1 MIKSKNSICRSYPKG
16 TTPGME
22 EVEQYKE
29 QLPRLRASGAGQN
42 QVKELF
48 SLLVGLIS
56 SFAIVVVNAQS
67 SIDFDAIHLET
78 KPVAGNVSMIK

>member
-1 MIKSKNSICRSYPKG
+1 MIKSKNSICRSYRKG

-48 SLLVGLIS
+48 FLLVGLIS

-67 SIDFDAIHLET
+67 SIDFDAVHLET
-78 KPVAGNVSMIK
+78 KPVAGNVPMIK